1 MLKIDLEDFNRKAQ
15 HIIDTVVKPQVEKY
29 EQAKAAGELK
39 ELKPKPRQV
48 GASGFIYEEYLR
60 IAKEYYGI
68 TENEEDDTEGTR

>member
-39 ELKPKPRQV
+39 PKPRQV
-48 GASGFIYEEYLR
+48 GASGFIYEEYLH